1 MLPARLVRR
10 QILQALP
17 RVRRAL
23 PTPPLAPPPPAP
35 CARPA
40 HPTRGR
46 VRRRPNGERSQS
58 SKEAWRKVNGTPPSK
73 SPAVAKP
80 RAAPPDGDNGD
91 NGETH
96 GVTAT
101 LSGLER
107 WGAPLPLAAAVLAG
121 TPAADAPAARG
132 VTSQFMSYEE
142 LANANATN
150 AANAAASA
158 GAALATGAAA
168 TAVAVAAATAAT
180 TAAGTGMASP
190 GVFQCR
196 YGCGFTTRHSMGLG
210 GHTRGCRLRPGTSG
224 NTIDAVEPPTAASPS
239 GAATGTALRYSNTF
253 DIGTSALH
261 DPTPPPAVTV
271 ACTPHEVD
279 LQLFAGAAAVGW
291 RIEGSSAAAC
301 AGAQIDWHV
310 DAHRE
315 P

>member
-1 MLPARLVRR
+1 M
-10 QILQALP
+10 
-17 RVRRAL
+17 
-23 PTPPLAPPPPAP
+23 
-35 CARPA
+35 
-40 HPTRGR
+40 
-46 VRRRPNGERSQS
+46 RRRPNGERSQS

-96 GVTAT
+96 GVATT

-168 TAVAVAAATAAT
+168 TAVAVAAAT
-180 TAAGTGMASP
+180 GMASP

-224 NTIDAVEPPTAASPS
+224 NTIDAVEPPIAASPS